1 MEIIGKLIKIL
12 PETSGTSEKGNWVR
26 GGFVIEYQDGDYPTN
41 AAFTLFG
48 ENRINMAKNLPM
60 GSMVRVQFSV
70 RSREYQERW
79 YTDLSCFRI
88 EPYGQSMPYQQGNPA
103 YAQAYQPAPA
113 PAYGQVYPQQGF
125 QPTAQ
130 PAYQAQ
136 TPVYQPAPQQQ
147 QPPVYPEA
155 QPQEGSFGDMQ
166 SVNQEDDLPF

>member
-88 EPYGQSMPYQQGNPA
+88 EPYGQSMPYPQGNPA

-113 PAYGQVYPQQGF
+113 PAYGQVYLQQGF

-130 PAYQAQ
+130 PAYQA
-136 TPVYQPAPQQQ
+136 

-155 QPQEGSFGDMQ
+155 QPQEGSFGDMH

>member
-12 PETSGTSEKGNWVR
+12 PETSGTSERGNWVR

-88 EPYGQSMPYQQGNPA
+88 EPYNQGMPYPQGNPA
-103 YAQAYQPAPA
+103 YGQPYQPTPA
-113 PAYGQVYPQQGF
+113 PAYGQPYPQQGF
-125 QPTAQ
+125 QQ
-130 PAYQAQ
+130 PAQQPYQAQ
-136 TPVYQPAPQQQ
+136 APAYQPAPQVQ

-155 QPQEGSFGDMQ
+155 QPQGGSFGESQ
-166 SVNQEDDLPF
+166 AASPEDDLPF

>member
-1 MEIIGKLIKIL
+1 MEIVGKLIKIL
-12 PETSGTSEKGNWVR
+12 PETSGKSEKGNWVR
-26 GGFVIEYQDGDYPTN
+26 GGFVIEYQDGEYFAN

-48 ENRINMAKNLPM
+48 ESRINMVKNLAV
-60 GSMVRVQFSV
+60 GSMVKAQFSV

-88 EPYGQSMPYQQGNPA
+88 EPYGQSMPYPQGDPA
-103 YAQAYQPAPA
+103 YAQTYQSAPA
-113 PAYGQVYPQQGF
+113 PAYGQVYPQQGI

-166 SVNQEDDLPF
+166 NLNQEDDLPF